1 MRPFLPVLA
10 LLAAACASST
20 PQEAPGGDSCA
31 VLFGSP
37 NAQTGLSSA
46 QCQPRCACG
55 ATSFTSP
62 TYDKGFIDSLVSDW
76 VLETAN
82 PEVTTDPYLA
92 TPPADDGPD
101 VVCGALPVGG
111 PGPPPHTYRLV
122 TYDSAAAAVAAG
134 ARPTHF
140 GHCGVCSTLE
150 NLAVYMRVN
159 DLTAPVRAC
168 GIKGLGA
175 ATFDEDVACLRG
187 PTVGFDLPCA
197 QIWAYNTQNTRNH
210 CLSVCITALSLSQP
224 YNNPDGSLNDCL
236 RCDETQSG
244 PVFKWIAGRTR
255 RNSGLPNAI
264 CRPCSET
271 RPLVH
276 AY

>member
-1 MRPFLPVLA
+1 MRSVLPILA
-10 LLAAACASST
+10 LVLAAACASST
-20 PQEAPGGDSCA
+20 PQEAPAGDSCA

-37 NAQTGLSSA
+37 NAQTGLSSS

-55 ATSFTSP
+55 ATSWTAP
-62 TYDKGFIDSLVSDW
+62 TYDAAFVARLVSDW
-76 VLETAN
+76 TLETPN
-82 PEVTTDPYLA
+82 PQVTTDPYVS

-101 VVCGALPVGG
+101 VVCAVLPVGPAG
-111 PGPPPHTYRLV
+111 TVPRTYRLV
-122 TYDSAAAAVAAG
+122 TYDSAAAATSAG

-168 GIKGLGA
+168 GIKGLGY

-187 PTVGFDLPCA
+187 TTVGFDLPCA
-197 QIWAYNTQNTRNH
+197 QIWAYNTQNTRNR
-210 CLSVCITALSLSQP
+210 CLQVCIAALSQP

-264 CRPCSET
+264 CRPCSEA

-276 AY
+276 VY